1 MERYEFDTASLFEV
15 FFGYRALPYP
25 GVIFNR
31 MKGDTEIRQ
40 AEEYQFEIATP
51 HLKEQLMSNKGVKYY
66 AKNTLGNLMF
76 MPVTLTPTGG
86 TDILL
91 ENTVISLTCKK
102 TIVETPLVARR
113 GTVKEEISIN
123 DWDIDIKGIIVGQK
137 NYPESEVD
145 KLKELFEANEALK
158 INNVLTSIFLNGQEK
173 VVVKSLELG
182 DNRGME
188 HVQPFT
194 MQLVSDTE
202 FDLYIEP

>member
-25 GVIFNR
+25 GVILNR

-51 HLKEQLMSNKGVKYY
+51 QLKEQLMSNKGVKYY

-113 GTVKEEISIN
+113 GTVKEEVSIN

-158 INNVLTSIFLNGQEK
+158 INNVLTSIFLDGQEK